1 MMKIK
6 VILILLFISI
16 GYLFAAEIFEYL
28 RATSNGK
35 VITIE
40 WKAISETNISQYE
53 IERSSSKQ
61 PFTRIT
67 TIDAKGY
74 PNNYK
79 YTDEEAFLR
88 GDDDEKVMTNNNFT
102 YRIKVIH
109 KDNSFNYSNTVSVI
123 HNVSSIRRTWGMIKE
138 LFK

>member
-1 MMKIK
+1 MKIK
-6 VILILLFISI
+6 ILLVLLLIST

-40 WKAISETNISQYE
+40 WKSTSESNISLYE
-53 IERSSSKQ
+53 IERSSTKQ

-67 TIDAKGY
+67 TIEAKGY

-88 GDDDEKVMTNNNFT
+88 GDDYEKIMKNNNFT

-109 KDNSFNYSNTVSVI
+109 KDNSFTYSNTVSVI

>member
-1 MMKIK
+1 MKLK
-6 VILILLFISI
+6 LILLLLLISI
-16 GYLFAAEIFEYL
+16 GYIFAADLFEYF

-40 WKAISETNISQYE
+40 WKATNESNISLYE

-61 PFTRIT
+61 PFTRIASVE
-67 TIDAKGY
+67 AKGY

-88 GDDDEKVMTNNNFT
+88 GDDFEKILKNNNFI
-102 YRIKVIH
+102 YRIKIIH
-109 KDNSFNYSNTVSVI
+109 KDNTFTYSNTVSVL

>member
-1 MMKIK
+1 MKIK
-6 VILILLFISI
+6 IILLLLFISI
-16 GYLFAAEIFEYL
+16 GYLLAAEIFEYF

-40 WKAISETNISQYE
+40 WKATSETNISLYE

-61 PFTRIT
+61 PFTRIAS
-67 TIDAKGY
+67 IEAKGY
-74 PNNYK
+74 PNNYR

-88 GDDDEKVMTNNNFT
+88 GDDLEKVLKNNNFT

-109 KDNSFNYSNTVSVI
+109 KDNSFTYSNTVNVL

>member
-1 MMKIK
+1 MKIK
-6 VILILLFISI
+6 IILILLLISI

-28 RATSNGK
+28 KATSNGK

-40 WKAISETNISQYE
+40 WKSTNETNISQYE

-67 TIDAKGY
+67 TVEAKGY
-74 PNNYK
+74 PSNYK

-88 GDDDEKVMTNNNFT
+88 GDDYEKIMKNNNFT

-109 KDNSFNYSNTVSVI
+109 KDNSFTYSNTVNVL